1 MRNLFTLLLFAL
13 CFIFPV
19 DTYSETLPPPQDNG
33 QHVARPSN
41 NNSRPSTARPSNHN
55 DDEDQNQRP
64 AVNRPTQNNH
74 RPPVNNA
81 RPSNSRPSNN
91 NARPT
96 RPSNNNRPVNYN
108 RPPQNRPVQPPPPH
122 AGHKPG
128 GPHVVATHSRTYYPR
143 PRTYYTSTY
152 YVEPAVVYTDN
163 SYVVV
168 DDTESVSYESS
179 GKFGFGL
186 NALLAVNSS
195 IGDITNYA
203 SGGLGLYIKFRP
215 ARYFSLELQNNY
227 LFGALQYTGWDSQ
240 SYAKTLFGLGAR
252 IHFLDYGSTDVYA
265 ALAGTVSV
273 WSYISGYDYWYDN
286 YTYMNEH
293 SIQYGGQLG
302 AGISYIAG
310 SLEIGM
316 DLRYTVESVPDF
328 VPGYFDKDSDG
339 VIHGMLLTLNLGFSL

>member
-1 MRNLFTLLLFAL
+1 MRNLFVIVLFAL
-13 CFIFPV
+13 CFVLPTN
-19 DTYSETLPPPQDNG
+19 TYSETLPPPQDNG

-41 NNSRPSTARPSNHN
+41 NNSHPSTARPSNHN
-55 DDEDQNQRP
+55 NDEDQNQRP
-64 AVNRPTQNNH
+64 AVSRPTQSNH

-91 NARPT
+91 NVRPT
-96 RPSNNNRPVNYN
+96 RPSNNNRPINYN
-108 RPPQNRPVQPPPPH
+108 RPPHNRPVQPPPPH
-122 AGHKPG
+122 S

-168 DDTESVSYESS
+168 DDTESVAYESS

-186 NALLAVNSS
+186 NALLAVNSP
-195 IGDITNYA
+195 IDDITNYA

-215 ARYFSLELQNNY
+215 VRYFSLELQNNY
-227 LFGALQYTGWDSQ
+227 LFGALQYAGWDSQ

-293 SIQYGGQLG
+293 GIQYGGQLG

-316 DLRYTVESVPDF
+316 DLRYTVESIPDF

>member
-1 MRNLFTLLLFAL
+1 MRNLFVIILFAL
-13 CFIFPV
+13 CFVLP
-19 DTYSETLPPPQDNG
+19 TNAYSETLPPPQDNG
-33 QHVARPSN
+33 QHVTRPSN
-41 NNSRPSTARPSNHN
+41 NSSRPSTARPSNHN
-55 DDEDQNQRP
+55 NDEDQNQRP
-64 AVNRPTQNNH
+64 AVSRPTQNNH
-74 RPPVNNA
+74 RPPVNNV
-81 RPSNSRPSNN
+81 RPNNTRPSNN

-108 RPPQNRPVQPPPPH
+108 KPPHNRPVQPPPPH
-122 AGHKPG
+122 TGPKPG

-168 DDTESVSYESS
+168 DDTESVTYESS

-186 NALLAVNSS
+186 NALLAVNST

-215 ARYFSLELQNNY
+215 VRYFSLELQNNY

-293 SIQYGGQLG
+293 GIQYGGQLG

-328 VPGYFDKDSDG
+328 VPGYFDKDSDD

>member
-1 MRNLFTLLLFAL
+1 MRNLFVIILFAL
-13 CFIFPV
+13 CFVLPTN
-19 DTYSETLPPPQDNG
+19 TYSETLPPPQDND
-33 QHVARPSN
+33 QHVTRPSN

-55 DDEDQNQRP
+55 NDEDQNQRP
-64 AVNRPTQNNH
+64 AVSRPTQNNH
-74 RPPVNNA
+74 RPPVSNA
-81 RPSNSRPSNN
+81 RPNNSKPSNS

-108 RPPQNRPVQPPPPH
+108 RPPH

-215 ARYFSLELQNNY
+215 VRYFSLELQNNY

-286 YTYMNEH
+286 YTYMNEYG
-293 SIQYGGQLG
+293 IQYGGQLG
-302 AGISYIAG
+302 AGVSYIAG

-316 DLRYTVESVPDF
+316 DLRYTVESIPDF

>member
-1 MRNLFTLLLFAL
+1 MRNLLVILLFTL
-13 CFIFPV
+13 CFVLPTN
-19 DTYSETLPPPQDNG
+19 TYSETLPPPQDNG
-33 QHVARPSN
+33 QHVTRPSN
-41 NNSRPSTARPSNHN
+41 NNRPSTARPSNHSN
-55 DDEDQNQRP
+55 DEDQNQRP
-64 AVNRPTQNNH
+64 TVSRPTQNNH

-96 RPSNNNRPVNYN
+96 RPSNNNHPVNYN
-108 RPPQNRPVQPPPPH
+108 RPSQNRPVQPPPPH
-122 AGHKPG
+122 AGHRPG

-152 YVEPAVVYTDN
+152 YVEPAVVYTNN

-168 DDTESVSYESS
+168 DDTESVAYESS

-195 IGDITNYA
+195 IDDITNYA

-215 ARYFSLELQNNY
+215 VRYFSLELQNNY

-252 IHFLDYGSTDVYA
+252 IHFLDYGNTDVYA

-293 SIQYGGQLG
+293 GIQYGGQLG
-302 AGISYIAG
+302 AGVSYIAG

-328 VPGYFDKDSDG
+328 APGYFDKDSDD